1 MTLDNNFYGIL
12 KKIIKNEKASDM
24 MFNYLRKL
32 KKKEKLDDIIV
43 IFLIKSILV
52 IVSYYP
58 QKVKKILDF
67 FRVLSESKNE
77 SKKDIINCLKKI
89 GSLDILKSDNLESK
103 NNSLVDHYLDKIIF
117 KTFIFIDL
125 VMDINEG
132 LIITLLGEIFVNT
145 CKIKS
150 FDLVLK
156 LGIFLMYI
164 KESTD
169 VIQKNK
175 NSQVYLKIVEICGGT
190 TKIINSYLS

>member
-145 CKIKS
+145 RKIKS
-150 FDLVLK
+150 ADLVLK

>member
-1 MTLDNNFYGIL
+1 
-12 KKIIKNEKASDM
+12 
-24 MFNYLRKL
+24 
-32 KKKEKLDDIIV
+32 
-43 IFLIKSILV
+43 
-52 IVSYYP
+52 
-58 QKVKKILDF
+58 
-67 FRVLSESKNE
+67 
-77 SKKDIINCLKKI
+77 
-89 GSLDILKSDNLESK
+89 
-103 NNSLVDHYLDKIIF
+103 
-117 KTFIFIDL
+117 
-125 VMDINEG
+125 MDINEG

-150 FDLVLK
+150 VDLVLK

>member
-1 MTLDNNFYGIL
+1 MTLDNNFYSIL

-150 FDLVLK
+150 VDLVLK

>member
-1 MTLDNNFYGIL
+1 M
-12 KKIIKNEKASDM
+12 
-24 MFNYLRKL
+24 
-32 KKKEKLDDIIV
+32 
-43 IFLIKSILV
+43 